1 MTAAQWRSKIKK
13 QCEDI
18 GTYKQSYNSVIDA
31 LAKILEQRDSAI
43 ELAKI
48 LEQRDSAIEQFRK
61 DGSQLLCEKTSD
73 RGAVNQTINPLVQL
87 INQLNGTALSY
98 WKELGLTPLAYKK
111 MTTGA
116 AESTGEKPTGLAAIL
131 RSIES
136 E

>member
-31 LAKILEQRDSAI
+31 LAKILEQRDSA
-43 ELAKI
+43 
-48 LEQRDSAIEQFRK
+48 LEKFRK
-61 DGSQLLCEKTSD
+61 DGRQLLCEKTSD

>member
-43 ELAKI
+43 E
-48 LEQRDSAIEQFRK
+48 QFRK
-61 DGSQLLCEKTSD
+61 DGSRLLCEKTSD

-87 INQLNGTALSY
+87 VNQLNGTALAY

-111 MTTGA
+111 MTAGA
-116 AESTGEKPTGLAAIL
+116 ADSGEKVSPLASIL
-131 RSIES
+131 LSIET

>member
-31 LAKILEQRDSAI
+31 
-43 ELAKI
+43 LAKI

-87 INQLNGTALSY
+87 INQLTGTALSY

>member
-31 LAKILEQRDSAI
+31 
-43 ELAKI
+43 LAKI

>member
-43 ELAKI
+43 E
-48 LEQRDSAIEQFRK
+48 QFRK
-61 DGSQLLCEKTSD
+61 DGCKLMCEKTSD
-73 RGAVNQTINPLVQL
+73 RGSVNQVVNPLVQL

-98 WKELGLTPLAYKK
+98 WKELGLTPLSCKRMSA
-111 MTTGA
+111 GA
-116 AESTGEKPTGLAAIL
+116 ADSTGEKPTGLAAIL
-131 RSIES
+131 QSIES